1 MDLSWWDYFELLVL
15 GLTGVGIPQSVM
27 FVANEMVGAGLV
39 GILVPLI
46 TAFTALIAGLL
57 GLERVGP
64 LKVSSENWYW
74 AARELSVRKLS
85 PGFKACE

>member
-64 LKVSSENWYW
+64 LKVSSEN
-74 AARELSVRKLS
+74 
-85 PGFKACE
+85 